1 MSWNQIQIDVMETL
15 CCKVRVLSEDQIVR
29 IWGRQDIEENVTTL
43 IQADMI
49 RCERWTVTLPV
60 ISETPS
66 MTWKPEQPE
75 PDAWKLS
82 QEFRSRW
89 DRQPVLVT
97 AFMATELAGRL
108 FGSRSGHPIRKI
120 ERSHD
125 LLLAEVYLLYR
136 KRLPE
141 LAAAWLGEDA
151 LPLAERGVKNPDAF
165 LFDESDRP
173 RRVIESAGSYSQKQV
188 ETFHRYCK
196 TARIPY
202 ELW

>member
-1 MSWNQIQIDVMETL
+1 MSWDQTEINVMETL

-29 IWGRQDIEENVTTL
+29 ACGRQAIDETIATL
-43 IQADMI
+43 IHADLI

-60 ISETPS
+60 IGEAPS

-82 QEFRSRW
+82 QGFRSRW

-97 AFMATELAGRL
+97 AFMATERAGRL
-108 FGSRSGHPIRKI
+108 FGSRSGHPIREI
-120 ERSHD
+120 ERGHD

-136 KRLPE
+136 ERLPE

-165 LFDESDRP
+165 LFDDSDRP

>member
-1 MSWNQIQIDVMETL
+1 MSWDRTQIDVMETL
-15 CCKVRVLSEDQIVR
+15 CCRVRVLSEDQIAR
-29 IWGRQDIEENVTTL
+29 AWGQHVIKEYVATL
-43 IQADMI
+43 IHADMI

-60 ISETPS
+60 IGETPS

-97 AFMATELAGRL
+97 AFMATERAGRM
-108 FGSRSGHPIRKI
+108 FGSRSGHPIREI

-136 KRLPE
+136 ERLPE
-141 LAAAWLGEDA
+141 LAATWLGEDA

>member
-1 MSWNQIQIDVMETL
+1 MSWDQTDIDVMETL

-29 IWGRQDIEENVTTL
+29 AWGQKAIEENVAPL
-43 IQADMI
+43 IHADMI
-49 RCERWTVTLPV
+49 RCEFWTVILPV
-60 ISETPS
+60 IGETPS

-82 QEFRSRW
+82 QRFRGRW
-89 DRQPVLVT
+89 DRQAVVVT
-97 AFMATELAGRL
+97 AIMATERAGRL
-108 FGSRSGHPIRKI
+108 FGSRSGHPLREI
-120 ERSHD
+120 ERGHD

-136 KRLPE
+136 ERLPE

-165 LFDESDRP
+165 LFDDSDRP

-196 TARIPY
+196 TARLPY